1 MIAINIDK
9 AKAISHD
16 VRRAKRSEEF
26 APLDEVIAKQ
36 IPGADIAA
44 VEASRQA
51 VRDKFAD
58 VQTQIEAAATP
69 EELQAIITAL

>member
-36 IPGADIAA
+36 IPGADVAA
-44 VEASRQA
+44 IEASRQE
-51 VRDKFAD
+51 VREKFAEI
-58 VQTQIEAAATP
+58 QTQIEAAATAD
-69 EELQAIITAL
+69 ELKAIITAL

>member
-16 VRRAKRSEEF
+16 VRRAKRADEF
-26 APLDEVIAKQ
+26 QPLDEVIAKQ
-36 IPGADIAA
+36 IPGADVAA

-51 VRDKFAD
+51 VRDKFAA
-58 VQTQIEAAATP
+58 VQEQINSAETAD
-69 EELQAIITAL
+69 ELKAIITEL